1 MGALSQRVVLRLLAD
16 AGLRPVALQLIPQAI
31 DDDGLTALFEH
42 PALAG
47 LAAAIPCVLAAED
60 AERLSAA
67 ARMAAQSA
75 GCRVVAAA
83 TILAPEAPLASPPP
97 AGIAYLAGD
106 ACLQLPPRAV
116 ADKTGSRTLALRLA
130 QLVACDADTREIE
143 EVFRLEP
150 TLSYHLLRL
159 VNSPGVG
166 AGRHITSFA
175 QAILILGR
183 NQLRRWLNLLLFAAR
198 KDDPRAP
205 MLMARATARAR
216 SLELLAKAA
225 GHDRDGQERAF
236 MTGMFSLLG
245 VMFGMPL
252 ADVLQPLRLDEA
264 LLAALLRRE
273 GELGD
278 LLAAVEAG
286 ERGDVPALQARLV
299 APIAG
304 ALDFDLLQFEAHR
317 WMLDLL
323 RENREPV
330 HG

>member
-1 MGALSQRVVLRLLAD
+1 MGVLSQRIVLRLLAD
-16 AGLRPVALQLIPQAI
+16 AGLRPAALQLIPLAAAE
-31 DDDGLTALFEH
+31 DELAAGFSR
-42 PALAG
+42 PALAE
-47 LAAAIPCVLAAED
+47 LAAAFPCVIAAGDD
-60 AERLSAA
+60 ARLPPAIRDA
-67 ARMAAQSA
+67 ARAA
-75 GCRVVAAA
+75 GCRIVDDGA
-83 TILAPEAPLASPPP
+83 ILVPDAPPAAPLP
-97 AGIAYLAGD
+97 GGVRYLAGD
-106 ACLQLPPRAV
+106 ALLQLPARSV

-130 QLVACDADTREIE
+130 QLVASDAETREIE

-166 AGRHITSFA
+166 AGRQITSFA

-205 MLMARATARAR
+205 MLMARASARAR

-225 GHDRDGQERAF
+225 GYDRDGQERAF
-236 MTGMFSLLG
+236 MAGMFSLLG

-252 ADVLQPLRLDEA
+252 ADVLQPLRLDESVV
-264 LLAALLRRE
+264 AALLRRE

-278 LLAAVEAG
+278 LMAAVEAG
-286 ERGDVPALQARLV
+286 ERGDLDRLAGRLADAV
-299 APIAG
+299 AADVDVDGIF
-304 ALDFDLLQFEAHR
+304 LDAHR
-317 WMLDLL
+317 WTLGLI
-323 RENREPV
+323 REAGESG